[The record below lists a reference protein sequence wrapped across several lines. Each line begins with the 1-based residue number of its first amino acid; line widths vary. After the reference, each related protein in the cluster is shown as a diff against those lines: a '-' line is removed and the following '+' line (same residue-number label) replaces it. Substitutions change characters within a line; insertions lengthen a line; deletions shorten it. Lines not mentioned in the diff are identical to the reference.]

1 MRMYEFNL
9 WEKQTLKEK
18 IVKEFRSDEDA
29 SAFINEKWKDKNLI
43 FTWAPLTGYK
53 YNEKAPVRIPLTDE
67 EVKMKKNLRASFT
80 VESINEWGFEEISCK
95 MREDYYGH
103 PDSKGYKDR
112 K

>member
-18 IVKEFRSDEDA
+18 IVKEFKTDEDA
-29 SAFINEKWKDKNLI
+29 SAFINEKWKDRNLL

-53 YNEKAPVRIPLTDE
+53 YSDKAPIRIPLSNE
-67 EVKMKKNLRASFT
+67 ELQMKKDLRKTFT
-80 VESINEWGFEEISCK
+80 IESIEEWGRDEMNSHIK
-95 MREDYYGH
+95 DDWAAH
-103 PDSKGYKDR
+103 PDAKGYEDK